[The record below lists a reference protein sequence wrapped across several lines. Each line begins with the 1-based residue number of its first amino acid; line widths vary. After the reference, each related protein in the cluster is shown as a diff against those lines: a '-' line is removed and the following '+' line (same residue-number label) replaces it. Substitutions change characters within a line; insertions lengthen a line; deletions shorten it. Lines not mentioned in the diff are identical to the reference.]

1 MGLEKRAD
9 TGRWR
14 FRLKM
19 KGLDGKQE
27 DYRVTLEAGISERA
41 AKQIDRALTAALKFN
56 DFRFLDEDS
65 RKACITL
72 FRNKGKSIPPALL
85 NSAGYQGAAE
95 ELTLIRAIEYALSD
109 PEVLDLADPTRVD
122 QAVSHVIA
130 FFGPD
135 FPVSQLKARQI
146 KEFMLHRKNEGAAP
160 ATINRERSTLSKLFR
175 VLIEAELMDR
185 NPVKDTKPMDARSGQ
200 RDVYLSFTDFNR
212 IVAGCSDWAKPIF
225 RTLYFTGMRRGE
237 VLGMT
242 WDNVNLEKRIITL
255 DMNMTKERR
264 PKRVPIARILI
275 PDFEKANKVRRL
287 FQDRVFLN
295 AKGSPP
301 HEDSLSRI
309 WRTAVTI
316 MGIDPRPTVHDLR
329 HCWKTNAMRSRV
341 HPAIADAIVGHGNK
355 KKDVKNLYISISDVD
370 LLDAIDRM
378 RWDAGETEIRVTAR
392 K

>member
-1 MGLEKRAD
+1 MGLEKRKD

-14 FRLKM
+14 FRLKQ
-19 KGLDGKQE
+19 KGQDGKQE
-27 DYRVTLEAGISERA
+27 NYRVTLEAGISERA
-41 AKQIDRALTAALKFN
+41 AKKIDEALTAALKYS

-65 RKACITL
+65 RRVCIDL
-72 FRNKGKSIPPALL
+72 FRNQGRQLPPALL
-85 NSAGYQGAAE
+85 NSAGYEGSAG
-95 ELTLIRAIEYALSD
+95 ELTLVKAIEYCLND
-109 PEVLDLADPTRVD
+109 PEVIDLADPSRAD
-122 QAVSHVIA
+122 QAFAHVIA
-130 FFGPD
+130 HFGPD

-146 KEFMLHRKNEGAAP
+146 KEYMLARKTAGAAP
-160 ATINRERSTLSKLFR
+160 ATINRERSTLSKMFR
-175 VLIEAELMDR
+175 VLMEAELMDR
-185 NPVKDTKPMDARSGQ
+185 NPAKDTKPADDRGGQ

-212 IVAGCSDWAKPIF
+212 IVAECPTWSQPIF
-225 RTLYFTGMRRGE
+225 RCLYFTGMRRGE

-295 AKGSPP
+295 AVGSAP

-309 WRTAVTI
+309 WRTAVKAI
-316 MGIDPRPTVHDLR
+316 GIAPRPTVHDLR

-341 HPAIADAIVGHGNK
+341 HPAIADAIVGHGDR
-355 KKDVKNLYISISDVD
+355 KKDVRSLYLSISEAD
-370 LLDAIDRM
+370 LLEAIDRM